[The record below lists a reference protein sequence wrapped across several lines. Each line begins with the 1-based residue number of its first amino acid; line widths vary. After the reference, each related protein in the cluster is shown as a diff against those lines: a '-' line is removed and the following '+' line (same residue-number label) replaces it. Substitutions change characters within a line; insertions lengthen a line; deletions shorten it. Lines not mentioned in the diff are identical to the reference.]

1 VLEIREAQLQLL
13 AKSAFLQNL
22 HAFLLDKTQHNG
34 LLKTLGNKGACLN
47 LWEAASHHI
56 DGLDQQAAAVILT
69 YALACNVTD
78 SEPNLLGS
86 RVKMPLEDKEIAMKS
101 RLESWGM
108 LRFSDFAT

>member
-34 LLKTLGNKGACLN
+34 LLKTLGNKAACLN
-47 LWEAASHHI
+47 LWKAASHHI
-56 DGLDQQAAAVILT
+56 EGLDEQAAAVILA
-69 YALACNVTD
+69 YALACNAAD

-86 RVKMPLEDKEIAMKS
+86 RVKMALEDREMAMKS